1 MLCLDLSEADMRL
14 KEDAPHAAFARRL
27 NQAIEES
34 DLLPPYNQGR
44 YTWISEQLRRQ
55 FGVEVTRETVRKWV
69 SGETVPRNEKLRA
82 LAKLFNVDEGWLAF
96 GVRSEVT
103 ARQGP
108 GKILADSGVVSLV
121 AGLIQ
126 MAGGTCALPEPGD
139 RNEFVDLYAIIG
151 RRQRMIAA
159 RLGDEVASGKYRFS
173 VPNEYEQCVNIGVVR
188 IDFACFE
195 LLLLSHSQIK
205 SYGDR
210 RGPYVDVTATKRE
223 KGWTIGRIPVLQIT
237 DFNTDLMRE
246 G

>member
-1 MLCLDLSEADMRL
+1 MRY
-14 KEDAPHAAFARRL
+14 KQDAPHAAFARRL

-96 GVRSEVT
+96 GVRSDVA

-108 GKILADSGVVSLV
+108 DKILADGGVVSLV

-139 RNEFVDLYAIIG
+139 RNEFVDLYAIVG
-151 RRQRMIAA
+151 RRQRMIAV
-159 RLGDEVASGKYRFS
+159 RLGDEVSSGKYRFS
-173 VPNEYEQCVNIGVVR
+173 VPNEFEPCVNIGVVR
-188 IDFACFE
+188 TDFACFD
-195 LLLLSHSQIK
+195 LLLLSHNQIRT
-205 SYGDR
+205 YGDR
-210 RGPYVDVTATKRE
+210 RGPHVDVIATKRE
-223 KGWTIGRIPVLQIT
+223 KGWMIGRTPVRVIS
-237 DFNTDLMRE
+237 DFNVDLSRE
-246 G
+246 C